1 MEINKILLQYSDRAT
16 MAIAVLLG
24 LLVSSCGESRL
35 TQCEQIFRIAGEVTQ
50 KSNNISYTSNKELES
65 MENWL
70 EAARIMDRAANQIKE
85 LHINNSQLIK
95 YQHQLITVY
104 RIYTQATYDAVQARE
119 NKSLEALKAARLN
132 AQKAGQMQQSL
143 IKELNKYCL
152 NQ

>member
-1 MEINKILLQYSDRAT
+1 MEINKILLQCGDRAI

-24 LLVSSCGESRL
+24 LLVSGCGESKL
-35 TQCEQIFRIAGEVTQ
+35 TQCEQIFKIATEVTQ
-50 KSNNISYTSNKELES
+50 SSNNISYTSNEELES
-65 MENWL
+65 MGNWL

-85 LHINNSQLIK
+85 LHINDSELIE

-104 RIYTQATYDAVQARE
+104 RIYSQATYDAVQARE
-119 NKSLEALKAARLN
+119 NKSLEALEAARLD

-143 IKELNKYCL
+143 IKDLNKYCL